1 MTNEE
6 IYDEDE
12 FIINLTIDG
21 TEFEEVEVKVTDPNK
36 TIRDQI
42 TSIVSVFELPKIDNG
57 GNPIQYLLGQIME
70 EGEEPEIL
78 EFEDEDGREQ
88 ALVDYNIQ
96 PGDHLHLISVPIA
109 GKTLNITMNDTI
121 NNHNQKELSGR
132 DARLWKERKELDTLC
147 AKRKAAGPNPR
158 QPSLSYIVRRKN
170 VMGLPTEYEIW
181 YRCKSIVG
189 VKGDTVPREPIF
201 GYLHKMSIVLPN
213 NYPSADGN
221 PIFTFRTDIWHPNIR
236 YSGSFKG
243 HVCLTIKEMGVLASL
258 KDLVLRVERYL
269 KYQMYHAQNTY
280 PYPEDQNVAE
290 WVREEGEPNN
300 WVKFAQ
306 ELPEPNSPAKK
317 VEAESPTP
325 VKQKPIIKSRTI

>member
-1 MTNEE
+1 
-6 IYDEDE
+6 
-12 FIINLTIDG
+12 
-21 TEFEEVEVKVTDPNK
+21 
-36 TIRDQI
+36 
-42 TSIVSVFELPKIDNG
+42 
-57 GNPIQYLLGQIME
+57 
-70 EGEEPEIL
+70 
-78 EFEDEDGREQ
+78 
-88 ALVDYNIQ
+88 
-96 PGDHLHLISVPIA
+96 
-109 GKTLNITMNDTI
+109 MNDTI
-121 NNHNQKELSGR
+121 NNYNQKELSGR
-132 DARLWKERKELDTLC
+132 DARLWKEWKELDTLC
-147 AKRKAAGPNPR
+147 AKRKASSPNPR

-189 VKGDTVPREPIF
+189 VKGDTIPREPIF

-317 VEAESPTP
+317 VDAESPTP